1 MLLHT
6 MILQYKLLFKSN
18 RERKKKKE
26 LHQIIFSYR
35 SQHSWILLFV
45 LENSVPNVCLFV
57 NPAAYSCIHEG
68 NAFLV
73 FSIPKHSSPLTMPRL
88 TNLNCS
94 LTHWNSIQTSSELLI
109 SQQNLL
115 PNLPFLEHLSGHR
128 HKFPSSFQQY
138 LEKIN
143 ITLFVCFSLSSYTT
157 EKLLSTRK
165 QPTFP
170 LSDQKR
176 NNLPWKF
183 MNQTALL
190 PHILVG
196 SKTQCV
202 SASAA
207 GTTSKA
213 QEDITCWFSCIYT
226 MCNPLSKHL
235 FPEDQK
241 SAPCLILPEF
251 TASTSSCK

>member
-1 MLLHT
+1 MQLLIPAYTRATH
-6 MILQYKLLFKSN
+6 LLCF
-18 RERKKKKE
+18 
-26 LHQIIFSYR
+26 Q
-35 SQHSWILLFV
+35 Q
-45 LENSVPNVCLFV
+45 
-57 NPAAYSCIHEG
+57 
-68 NAFLV
+68 
-73 FSIPKHSSPLTMPRL
+73 IPKHSSPLTMPCL

-128 HKFPSSFQQY
+128 HRFPSSFQQY

-143 ITLFVCFSLSSYTT
+143 IALFVCFSLSSYTT
-157 EKLLSTRK
+157 EMLLLTRK
-165 QPTFP
+165 QSTFP

-190 PHILVG
+190 PHILLG
-196 SKTQCV
+196 SKTRCV

-207 GTTSKA
+207 GIRHRRTLHADLVVYIQCT
-213 QEDITCWFSCIYT
+213 IPFLNTCYRRTKSQPSASSYRSWQHQPRPANKTFPSQWYRVRGSLRHHGLRRFLQSS
-226 MCNPLSKHL
+226 LSVV
-235 FPEDQK
+235 PP
-241 SAPCLILPEF
+241 SAILP
-251 TASTSSCK
+251 STHSPTQALIGPFF